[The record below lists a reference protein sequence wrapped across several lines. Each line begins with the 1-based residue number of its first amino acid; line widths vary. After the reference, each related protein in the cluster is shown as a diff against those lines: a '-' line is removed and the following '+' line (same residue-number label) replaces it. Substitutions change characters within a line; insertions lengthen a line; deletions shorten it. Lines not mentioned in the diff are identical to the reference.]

1 MSSVQI
7 KLSLSSGLV
16 ATVELLSSIAQGQW
30 SEMVLIET
38 LQTSILQEESKTKKK
53 PKHIY
58 SCPTYNAEIYMDL
71 YQLHLTHKHYTV
83 PNPEISY
90 IKELHII

>member
-16 ATVELLSSIAQGQW
+16 AAVELLSSIAQGQW

-38 LQTSILQEESKTKKK
+38 LQTSILQEESKTEKKNQ
-53 PKHIY
+53 
-58 SCPTYNAEIYMDL
+58 T
-71 YQLHLTHKHYTV
+71 HL
-83 PNPEISY
+83 
-90 IKELHII
+90 